1 MAPATTNGI
10 GTLIFGNCGCGFA
23 PCVKEDRNFLI
34 ELMVRQGTPFCL
46 RRPLADCDG
55 CEQEGVEDIPKAAL
69 EEGMGAWGWETFP
82 EWLDYADTLETA
94 CDFGALIAHG
104 AIRTYVMGE
113 RGADHEEET
122 SEADLQAMHD
132 VVKQAVEAGAMG
144 FATNRETGHQDM
156 SGNPVRRHT
165 PPSPRTAASGGG
177 TLSTSP
183 LSPLPSHPSPLP
195 EGTGDFREG
204 RRDDQDRGGRAR
216 CGRRHV
222 RGRFRLHLRH
232 EHDALGVGPDGEVLR
247 GREC

>member
-34 ELMVRQGTPFCL
+34 ELM
-46 RRPLADCDG
+46 
-55 CEQEGVEDIPKAAL
+55 EGVEDIPKAAL

-144 FATNRETGHQDM
+144 FATNREAGHQDM
-156 SGNPVRRHT
+156 SGNPV
-165 PPSPRTAASGGG
+165 P
-177 TLSTSP
+177 
-183 LSPLPSHPSPLP
+183 
-195 EGTGDFREG
+195 
-204 RRDDQDRGGRAR
+204 
-216 CGRRHV
+216 
-222 RGRFRLHLRH
+222 
-232 EHDALGVGPDGEVLR
+232 
-247 GREC
+247 